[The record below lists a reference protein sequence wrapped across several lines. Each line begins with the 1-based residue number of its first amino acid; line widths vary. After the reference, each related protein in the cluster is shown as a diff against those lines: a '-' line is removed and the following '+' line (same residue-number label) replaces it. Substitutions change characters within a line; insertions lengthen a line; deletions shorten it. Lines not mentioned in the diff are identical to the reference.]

1 MSETYR
7 PLKHTNRKG
16 ISTGSNNVC
25 VKDKYAWGCIKQKG
39 IMHACRHAYMYVC
52 ICMCFLVCLVV
63 RACIFEILFSKM
75 LIVLNILGI
84 RYSSPSPAG
93 PPPSRLTRAQ
103 CNVHLYSPSHCRNY
117 THLALADHL
126 LIEDDLGRW
135 LFFHFPYFFL
145 FLPPRQVP

>member
-1 MSETYR
+1 
-7 PLKHTNRKG
+7 
-16 ISTGSNNVC
+16 
-25 VKDKYAWGCIKQKG
+25 
-39 IMHACRHAYMYVC
+39 MHACRHAYMYVC

-93 PPPSRLTRAQ
+93 PPPSRLTRAY
-103 CNVHLYSPSHCRNY
+103 CKVHLYSPSHCRNY

-135 LFFHFPYFFL
+135 LFFIFLIFSYFCHPGKSLNTHNDIDIYFEEMPPYCRAITLSGNYELHDFATPAL
-145 FLPPRQVP
+145 LR